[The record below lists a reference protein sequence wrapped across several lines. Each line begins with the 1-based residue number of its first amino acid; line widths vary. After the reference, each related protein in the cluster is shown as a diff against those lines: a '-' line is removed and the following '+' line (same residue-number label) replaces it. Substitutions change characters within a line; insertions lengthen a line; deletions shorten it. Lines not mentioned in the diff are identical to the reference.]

1 MFFFHR
7 IILSRY
13 CFFFFFCFDGRCNA
27 DDILPA
33 FVQTAVRVYFNHF
46 SKDFF
51 KKCGV
56 DRYMKREISNFLYNI
71 GLYLYEY
78 LFSKLKIG
86 IFSSFYNSFRPVFD
100 YNVLSLKKYWQK
112 LSWIFSF
119 KGKKMY
125 MKAFLIIWKDC
136 LSKEYP
142 AIIVD
147 FYLSRRNKFVL
158 MGLDFPLE
166 KIELNSKMIFF
177 IEL

>member
-13 CFFFFFCFDGRCNA
+13 CFFFFFCFDSRCNA

-78 LFSKLKIG
+78 LSSDLKIE

-100 YNVLSLKKYWQK
+100 YNVLSLKKY
-112 LSWIFSF
+112 
-119 KGKKMY
+119 
-125 MKAFLIIWKDC
+125 
-136 LSKEYP
+136 
-142 AIIVD
+142 
-147 FYLSRRNKFVL
+147 
-158 MGLDFPLE
+158 
-166 KIELNSKMIFF
+166 
-177 IEL
+177 